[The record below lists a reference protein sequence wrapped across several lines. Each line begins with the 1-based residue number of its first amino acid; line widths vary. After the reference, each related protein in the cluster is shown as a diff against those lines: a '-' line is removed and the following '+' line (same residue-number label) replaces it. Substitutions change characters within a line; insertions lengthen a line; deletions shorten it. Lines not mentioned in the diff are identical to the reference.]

1 MTMCFYISIGL
12 YVYALIYND
21 RTMQENSF
29 RAIIVLGLLSI
40 ILNRR

>member
-1 MTMCFYISIGL
+1 MTVCFYISVAL

-21 RTMQENSF
+21 RTMQVNSF
-29 RAIIVLGLLSI
+29 NAIVVLGLLSI